1 MRELL
6 KSKAVW
12 VAALGYFVDLFDLV
26 LYGAVRVES
35 LTAIG
40 VGPRDL
46 FSTGAMLLNIQMLG
60 MVIGGFFW
68 GSLADKKGRREALFG
83 SILVYSLATF
93 LNAYVKDIPSY
104 ATLRF
109 LAGFGLA
116 GELGA
121 AITLVSE
128 ILPQKRRGLGAAWIA
143 SIGFLGAATSS
154 YLSQKL
160 HWENAYRLG
169 GLLGILLLFARI
181 QVRES
186 HVFQRSRDERPNIDW
201 GQLGTLIRNRE
212 VRKWYVLALVAGIP
226 IWYVAGV
233 LSYFSPEFALE
244 MQVQGEVTAGYTI
257 MMGYLGSIIGDI
269 ACGLLSQILQSRKKA
284 VLLFMVSGA
293 ILALAHPLW
302 LREATAESFY
312 WTRFW
317 IGVGNGFF
325 AMLIAWVAELFGTN
339 IRGTATTS
347 LVNLI
352 RASVIPITLLFQALT
367 PGIGLLPTS
376 FWIGFVCF
384 GAAIWVVI
392 RLPETFHREIDF
404 THS

>member
-46 FSTGAMLLNIQMLG
+46 FQTGAFLLNVQMAG
-60 MVIGGFFW
+60 MVVGGFFW
-68 GSLADKKGRREALFG
+68 GILADRRGRKEALFG

-93 LNAYVKDIPSY
+93 LNAYVKDVSSY

-109 LAGFGLA
+109 LAGLGLA

-128 ILPQKRRGLGAAWIA
+128 ILPRNIRGMGAAWIA
-143 SIGFLGAATSS
+143 SVGFLGAASSS
-154 YLSQKL
+154 YLSQKMD
-160 HWENAYRLG
+160 WQTAYRVGGVLG
-169 GLLGILLLFARI
+169 LLLLFARL
-181 QVRES
+181 QVKESYVFSKTREDNPKI
-186 HVFQRSRDERPNIDW
+186 RW
-201 GQLGTLIRNRE
+201 GQIKTLWAN
-212 VRKWYVLALVAGIP
+212 VSSRKIYLLVLMAGVP

-244 MQVQGEVTAGYTI
+244 LQITGEVTAGYTI

-269 ACGLLSQILQSRKKA
+269 GCGLLSQLLQSRKKA
-284 VLLFMVSGA
+284 VLTFMIAGGV
-293 ILALAHPLW
+293 LALSHPLW
-302 LREATAESFY
+302 IRGGTPEQFY

-347 LVNLI
+347 IVNLI
-352 RASVIPITLLFQALT
+352 RASIIPITLLFQAAT
-367 PGIGLLPTS
+367 PSLGLLPTS
-376 FWIGFVCF
+376 FFIGLLCF
-384 GAAIWVVI
+384 GAALWACLH
-392 RLPETFHREIDF
+392 LPDTFHREIEF
-404 THS
+404 TQ